1 MDDVTNKST
10 HKSIRFPVDVWLKLE
25 VEASKA
31 DISTSEFIR
40 AVLEEALNERSTHG
54 VVPSQYWARWSA
66 LSEAAGYKSVVAWV
80 DALIQKSLGG
90 SVENRPNFDQI
101 YLKNLAHQM
110 EPLFKKEEGEVRH
123 IELSAT
129 LETFVLLRLWL
140 EKNQPELIPKA
151 HALAE
156 EHYREAKAKDK
167 GQCFEPVL
175 SPPAPIALK
184 RPTQEMALS

>member
-1 MDDVTNKST
+1 MEENSQKTVPKAF
-10 HKSIRFPVDVWLKLE
+10 RFPVELWSQLE
-25 VEASKA
+25 VEVNKA
-31 DISTSEFIR
+31 GVSTSDFVR
-40 AVLEEALNERSTHG
+40 GALEEVLTNRAG
-54 VVPSQYWARWSA
+54 GGWIPSAHWARWSA
-66 LSEAAGYKSVVAWV
+66 LSEAAGYKSVVAWI

-90 SVENRPNFDQI
+90 SAENRPNFDQRLLETLSHHTE
-101 YLKNLAHQM
+101 Y
-110 EPLFKKEEGEVRH
+110 LFKKEEGEVRH

-140 EKNQPELIPKA
+140 EKTQPELIPKA

-175 SPPAPIALK
+175 SIPPIPLQQ
-184 RPTQEMALS
+184 PTQEMALS